1 VQKQN
6 KTAFVLLGVN
16 LVTIILLGSLN
27 STIGQQG
34 VFLYLPALFF
44 LPGVLYLDNSRG
56 IPLAFVTG
64 LLIDQQIETPFGFH
78 AFALSFFHLIGSNW
92 VRGANYRRDF
102 VTLSLQIPANLLV
115 FVLWFGWIKLFE
127 NGQMQWTLGRWFID
141 LIASTLVLIP
151 LALWMPRF
159 AESVLGVFHLVPEG
173 REEAR

>member
-1 VQKQN
+1 MQKQN

-16 LVTIILLGSLN
+16 LVIIILLGSLN

-78 AFALSFFHLIGSNW
+78 AFAEGFH
-92 VRGANYRRDF
+92 F
-102 VTLSLQIPANLLV
+102 
-115 FVLWFGWIKLFE
+115 
-127 NGQMQWTLGRWFID
+127 
-141 LIASTLVLIP
+141 
-151 LALWMPRF
+151 
-159 AESVLGVFHLVPEG
+159 
-173 REEAR
+173 